1 MVKKIKKEF
10 MIRFNNMKV
19 GKALQTLIFSNDFD
33 DSEEENEQKLKLNY
47 KHSDSFDTN
56 NEIENIKEESSEG

>member
-1 MVKKIKKEF
+1 
-10 MIRFNNMKV
+10 MKV

-47 KHSDSFDTN
+47 KHSGSFDTN